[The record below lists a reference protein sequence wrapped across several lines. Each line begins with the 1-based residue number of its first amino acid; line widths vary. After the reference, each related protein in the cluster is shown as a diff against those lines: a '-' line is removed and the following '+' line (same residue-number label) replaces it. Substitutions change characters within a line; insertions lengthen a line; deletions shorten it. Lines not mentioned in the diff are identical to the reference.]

1 MHKQH
6 YKWKAMNVSDERGE
20 KKNDEKKSERALFS
34 SDVIHILFF
43 SSYFKFFATIF
54 LQLSFCILACN
65 DEKTSCNGKTGK
77 SLHET
82 WEYGNT
88 FWLSFP
94 FCLDF
99 LFHPHQSMLIE
110 VKLSSK
116 SLAFFAQ
123 WPFFFSLSTF
133 FSCKRFYIFLSNKKS
148 ITKYPNTFDF
158 FLCLLLFCMFRIS
171 VGFCAIP
178 TKSVTSIRSVVSKSY
193 FVL

>member
-1 MHKQH
+1 MWKERRGYFILVHFVFSTNFTAIVKLQLWSSRTPEIMHKQH

-94 FCLDF
+94 FCLDS
-99 LFHPHQSMLIE
+99 LSHPHRSMLIE

-123 WPFFFSLSTF
+123 WPFFSLSLSTF
-133 FSCKRFYIFLSNKKS
+133 FSCKR
-148 ITKYPNTFDF
+148 
-158 FLCLLLFCMFRIS
+158 
-171 VGFCAIP
+171 
-178 TKSVTSIRSVVSKSY
+178 
-193 FVL
+193 

>member
-1 MHKQH
+1 
-6 YKWKAMNVSDERGE
+6 MNVSDERGE
-20 KKNDEKKSERALFS
+20 KRKTTRKKSERALFS

-65 DEKTSCNGKTGK
+65 DEKTSCNCKTGK
-77 SLHET
+77 SLHGT

-123 WPFFFSLSTF
+123 WPFFSLSQHF
-133 FSCKRFYIFLSNKKS
+133 FSCKSFYIFLSNKKS
-148 ITKYPNTFDF
+148 ITKYLNTFDF
-158 FLCLLLFCMFRIS
+158 FLCLLLF
-171 VGFCAIP
+171 VVVLHVQNFCWILYNSNE
-178 TKSVTSIRSVVSKSY
+178 KCDINSKCRKQIV
-193 FVL
+193 FCIIV